1 MNSSLAAW
9 WDHPFW
15 QSLNLTPAGLV
26 LAASALAIA
35 WILSKIVQWVLVRH
49 VPKDGPDTGVRYSLG
64 RLVHYSLM
72 VLGTLL
78 AIHFLGVDLASIA
91 IVFGAL
97 GIGIGFGLQTIVAN
111 FVAGLVLLLERPVRV
126 GDRISLGTLD
136 ADAQRQINGYV
147 RKIGLRST
155 RVVTPDNIALIVPNS
170 ELITQT
176 VVNWSLGDA
185 RMRLRLSIGVAYGTD
200 PDLVRRVIGRV
211 AQEYDEALQDPP
223 AEVRLTATSESS
235 LEFQLLVWIAEPR
248 RRGAVESGLRER
260 IIHAFGEAGITIP
273 FPQRDIRLIGEPPR
287 SDRPGPEAPRAKP
300 PH

>member
-1 MNSSLAAW
+1 MNASSSSW

-26 LAASALAIA
+26 LAVSALAAA
-35 WILSKIVQWVLVRH
+35 WILSKIVQWALMRR

-72 VLGTLL
+72 VLGTLM
-78 AIHFLGVDLASIA
+78 AIHLLGVDLASIA

-111 FVAGLVLLLERPVRV
+111 FVAGLVLLLERPIRV

-155 RVVTPDNIALIVPNS
+155 TVVTPDNIALIVPNS

-185 RMRLRLSIGVAYGTD
+185 RMRLRFSIGVAYGTD
-200 PDLVRRVIGRV
+200 PDLVRRVVGRV
-211 AQEYDEALQDPP
+211 AQEYDEALRDPP
-223 AEVRLTATSESS
+223 AEVRLTATADSS
-235 LEFQLLVWIAEPR
+235 LEFQLLVWIADPR
-248 RRGAVESGLRER
+248 RRGAVESALRER
-260 IIHAFGEAGITIP
+260 IIRAFGEAGITIP
-273 FPQRDIRLIGEPPR
+273 FPQRDVHLIGEPPR
-287 SDRPGPEAPRAKP
+287 
-300 PH
+300 